1 MVPARC
7 GAANNREET
16 RLAYRTRLLADV
28 PCVGDLF
35 EESFIAYL
43 MGRTPPRGR
52 APFRFTVPPD
62 VKSARLW
69 CIPENL
75 RYTSWDDVRV
85 GNRALRFFRGGHPF
99 TAVLKGRQTPLEE
112 TKKIRNAV
120 AHESTTARESFE
132 TLARS
137 KLGGVLPPNLTVGG
151 FLGTPMPAAAP
162 PQSFLE
168 YLENIEFM
176 ASRIVRS

>member
-1 MVPARC
+1 
-7 GAANNREET
+7 
-16 RLAYRTRLLADV
+16 
-28 PCVGDLF
+28 
-35 EESFIAYL
+35 
-43 MGRTPPRGR
+43 
-52 APFRFTVPPD
+52 
-62 VKSARLW
+62 
-69 CIPENL
+69 
-75 RYTSWDDVRV
+75 
-85 GNRALRFFRGGHPF
+85 
-99 TAVLKGRQTPLEE
+99 VLKGRQTPLEE
-112 TKKIRNAV
+112 TTRIRNAV